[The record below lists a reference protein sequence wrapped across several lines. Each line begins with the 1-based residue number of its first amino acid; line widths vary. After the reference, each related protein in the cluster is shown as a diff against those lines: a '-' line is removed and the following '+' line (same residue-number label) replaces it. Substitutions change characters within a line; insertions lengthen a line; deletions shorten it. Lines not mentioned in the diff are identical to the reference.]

1 MRKIGFGSA
10 RHAILTEPY
19 FLVTF
24 APLARGPASDASDAQ
39 ASTHLFDRIR
49 MSKQS
54 IIGLVLM
61 FLVLLGFSYWQTS
74 KMDKQRQAVAE
85 QQALLPETDT
95 LTAEA
100 NLPDSE
106 SPRNQSPQTAQTD
119 MAHPFVTAMDGT
131 ERHFVIENEV
141 FTIDF
146 NNLGGR
152 IAGIRLKDY
161 LTYQKT
167 DLVLFNESLSD
178 FYLQFFANNR
188 SVRTDRCFF
197 DCLLPEKTSVS
208 GDDSLQVRMRL
219 HPTLPGADQTP
230 VSDSNRYIEFVY
242 TVYGNQYMMGFE
254 VNFVQM
260 QNLIA
265 ANTSFVDLVWKARL
279 EQYEKALQMES
290 MNTAVYYKPAND
302 KVRYLK
308 ETRDDEKSLTTPSK
322 WISFKQQFFSVSLI
336 ADAYFASADIKNFTR
351 KNAPAGYLKDL
362 EALIGLPY
370 DGKTE
375 QGIGMRIY
383 AGPNKYRTLRDY
395 DLDLERQIPLGW
407 SFFLMQWI
415 NRVAVIP
422 TFDFLESKGLHYGLI
437 ILILTILLKIVIFPL
452 TYKSYASSAK
462 MRVIQPEVAEINK
475 KYPKPEQAM
484 EKQRATMN
492 LYKKAGISPLSGCIP
507 MLLQF
512 PIVLAMFRFFPAS
525 IELRQKSFLWA
536 SDLSS
541 YDSIADLPFNI
552 PFYGSH
558 ISLFAL
564 LMAASNLLYTHM
576 TMKQQAQNN
585 QMPGMKFMMYFMPVM
600 LLCFLNSY
608 ASGLNYYYCLSMFIT
623 FLQMFFI
630 RRMIND
636 EKVLARIQENKKKP
650 VKKSKFQIRLEEMAR
665 RQQEIARQQ
674 AQQQKRK

>member
-1 MRKIGFGSA
+1 
-10 RHAILTEPY
+10 
-19 FLVTF
+19 
-24 APLARGPASDASDAQ
+24 
-39 ASTHLFDRIR
+39 
-49 MSKQS
+49 
-54 IIGLVLM
+54 M
-61 FLVLLGFSYWQTS
+61 FVVLLGFSYWQTS
-74 KMDKQRQAVAE
+74 KMEKQHQAAATE
-85 QQALLPETDT
+85 QNTSVSQTDT
-95 LTAEA
+95 LTTTARHQ
-100 NLPDSE
+100 SE
-106 SPRNQSPQTAQTD
+106 TPVNSTARPAAD
-119 MAHPFVTAMDGT
+119 PAHPFFAAT
-131 ERHFVIENEV
+131 EGENRYFSVENEV
-141 FTIDF
+141 FTINF
-146 NNLGGR
+146 NNRGGR
-152 IAGIRLKDY
+152 ISGIRLKDY

-167 DLVLFNESLSD
+167 DLVLFNEALSD

-188 SVRTDRCFF
+188 SVRTDQYYFE
-197 DCLLPEKTSVS
+197 CLMPLQTSVK
-208 GDDSLQVRMRL
+208 GEDSLQVRMRL
-219 HPTLPGADQTP
+219 YPSVMDADNELRP
-230 VSDSNRYIEFVY
+230 DKDRYVEFVY
-242 TVYGNQYMMGFE
+242 TVYGNRYMMGFD

-260 QNLIA
+260 QHLIA
-265 ANTSFVDLVWKARL
+265 ANTSFIDLVWNARL
-279 EQYEKALQMES
+279 EQLEKSLQMES
-290 MNTAVYYKPAND
+290 MNTAVYYKPLND

-308 ETRDDEKSLTTPSK
+308 ETRDDAKSLTTPSK

-336 ADAYFASADIKNFTR
+336 ADQDFSSAEIRNYTQ
-351 KNAPAGYLKDL
+351 KNAPIGYLKDL
-362 EALIGLPY
+362 EAVIGLPY
-370 DGKTE
+370 DGVA
-375 QGIGMRIY
+375 QQSIGMNIY
-383 AGPNKYRTLRDY
+383 AGPNKYRTLRDFN
-395 DLDLERQIPLGW
+395 LDLERQIPLGW

-422 TFDFLESKGLHYGLI
+422 TFDFLESKGVHYGLI

-484 EKQRATMN
+484 DKQRATMN

-541 YDSIADLPFNI
+541 YDSIATLPFNI
-552 PFYGSH
+552 PFYGNH

-564 LMAASNLLYTHM
+564 LMAVSNLLYTHM
-576 TMKQQAQNN
+576 TMKQQAQSN

-630 RRMIND
+630 RRMID
-636 EKVLARIQENKKKP
+636 DRKVLAKIQENKKKP
-650 VKKSKFQIRLEEMAR
+650 IKKSKFQIRLEEMAK

-674 AQQQKRK
+674 TQQRKR